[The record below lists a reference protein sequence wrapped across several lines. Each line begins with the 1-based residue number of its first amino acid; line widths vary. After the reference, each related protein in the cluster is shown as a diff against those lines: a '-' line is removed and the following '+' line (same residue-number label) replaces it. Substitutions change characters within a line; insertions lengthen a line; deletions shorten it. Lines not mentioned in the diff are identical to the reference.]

1 MLWRR
6 LALIGL
12 IPVVALVLTRASAA
26 QGAAA
31 AQDPD
36 SVIEKFLAASGG
48 RDAISK
54 LTSRRSTGTVAVST
68 PAGDIQGTIQ
78 IEGKAPNKTRVVIVL
93 DLSAMGAG
101 SMTIEQ
107 KFDGVAGIVMNSL
120 QGNSEVTGM
129 MLDSMKNNAFP
140 TPLLNYKGSATL
152 SSIPSETVNGK
163 PTVGVAITPKTG
175 PAVKMYFDPETS
187 LIVRST
193 TMISSPEVGVI
204 EQSST
209 VSDYRD
215 VGGVKLPFKVVNA
228 NAAQTVTI
236 TLTKVE
242 HNVPLDDA
250 LFAVK

>member
-101 SMTIEQ
+101 SMTIAQ

-129 MLDSMKNNAFP
+129 MLDSMKNN
-140 TPLLNYKGSATL
+140 
-152 SSIPSETVNGK
+152 
-163 PTVGVAITPKTG
+163 
-175 PAVKMYFDPETS
+175 
-187 LIVRST
+187 
-193 TMISSPEVGVI
+193 
-204 EQSST
+204 
-209 VSDYRD
+209 
-215 VGGVKLPFKVVNA
+215 
-228 NAAQTVTI
+228 
-236 TLTKVE
+236 
-242 HNVPLDDA
+242 
-250 LFAVK
+250 